1 MSYSNNDVTRT
12 AFPMLDFML
21 HMQRVGL
28 QAMSLYQPMAFGA
41 LLGRPASERGAHA
54 GFRSSASARTSQT
67 EDEAQER
74 VLAVGEEVLNVGT
87 RMVPG
92 KTTRI
97 RRIVV
102 QTPVEQEVTLH
113 SETVVLERRKPIGIV
128 DGNVLSEVTIEM
140 SDFSEVP
147 VVSKGVRLVEEVLL
161 RKEVTA
167 RTETIRDTLK
177 RDKLEV
183 EQPSQ
188 RPALFSPPQKR
199 DEVSV
204 DARDRSGHDASRSQ
218 AVGAAGFGAEPTTDR
233 KAALEQTSPLQHNP
247 SPQHNLSPEHKS
259 VPEQKLAS
267 ATEQKPVPQADQ
279 KHGAPSSVKR

>member
-1 MSYSNNDVTRT
+1 MSFSTSDATRT

-21 HMQRVGL
+21 NIQRIGL
-28 QAMSLYQPMAFGA
+28 QAMSLYQPMALGA
-41 LLGRPASERGAHA
+41 LLSRQAPERGTYMPFQSPASAKPRQVDNE
-54 GFRSSASARTSQT
+54 AR
-67 EDEAQER
+67 ER

-92 KTTRI
+92 KTTRV

-128 DGNVLSEVTIEM
+128 DGNVPTEVTTEM
-140 SDFSEVP
+140 SDSSEVP

-167 RTETIRDTLK
+167 RTETIRETLK
-177 RDKLEV
+177 RDKLEI

-188 RPALFSPPQKR
+188 LPVLFDPARKR
-199 DEVSV
+199 EQVSA
-204 DARDRSGHDASRSQ
+204 DARDKSEHDAPSQ
-218 AVGAAGFGAEPTTDR
+218 RAGAAADSRQEPATEHKPAPTTV
-233 KAALEQTSPLQHNP
+233 H
-247 SPQHNLSPEHKS
+247 
-259 VPEQKLAS
+259 
-267 ATEQKPVPQADQ
+267 KPVPEVDQ
-279 KHGAPSSVKR
+279 KHGTPPSTKR